1 MGVDVWTAP
10 LALAPQL
17 KGLLSPSAYLLA
29 LTAVFLLAFRERWA
43 YRTVSF
49 LLAVLWACMALAL
62 QEDQGLGTEER
73 LWVGALFLVQS
84 LLFFLEGVL
93 RRDEDGI
100 WGRLRFEPRASA
112 GPVAG
117 GLFLAY
123 SLVVHPLLATFGVG
137 PFRGPMFGLPFCG
150 VLFTFGLLLFL
161 QRPFP
166 RSILVLP
173 LIWAAVGGLT
183 AFRQTDPGLF
193 AALLAGAFLAL
204 PGRRFFVDA
213 EGSPRLETWYE
224 HAARHHRKCGRC
236 LLLLLLTTCFLGFLV
251 TATREDR
258 GPVYLLLRQLEIS
271 STFLSVLVLGLWLSL
286 PAWYSSGFRMLAWE
300 GGRALRA
307 GRKLWDWLTVRW
319 GGVVLLVAVLAFAV
333 WQIQQR
339 WKGDLPQGVARELV
353 LAGFSLFLLYAIYR
367 ARRRIIISEFLNHTG
382 DKEPMDSLAKGL
394 ASRLHNEL
402 ASISS
407 LYRTIDEAMPPQAGG
422 VIGVTVG
429 VEDRLESLSDIM
441 GPDSSV
447 KLGKVEI
454 PVGLLFRGLSRLV
467 RGPRL
472 TGSLHRQG
480 DGYMVLADLSGGGL
494 SGSWRVSCADLTPE
508 ERAGTAAVYRMAE
521 QLAYRIITSLGNFG
535 SPRWEAVRYF
545 TQALRSYRTT
555 QLTKSNA
562 SPELRA
568 AEGELIMALS
578 MDRNFSQCHYNL
590 GVIYQGL
597 KVYESAESS
606 FRQILSEDPDWA
618 EAYYALATVYFE
630 TGHYQKSAIF
640 ARKMIEIRP
649 GDARAWNLNGLAR
662 YMQRDEEALSRD
674 LLEQE
679 FHGPA
684 FDDIAR
690 SFKIAAAVAWRSLC
704 AAALNDSSR
713 PLRKERHLAV
723 RCVNNLAII
732 KGNEGDGAARRAI
745 LEQAFRLSPRDAKA
759 HLICGE
765 SLFEE
770 QQWDVAQTELY
781 QVVGD
786 ALGPREHVLRWTYLL
801 GAHSM
806 QWINRWSLK
815 DQADVLR
822 AYASLLNHMV
832 PLEAMILA
840 SPRSAEA
847 AARRRE
853 YGRQLDSFENVLKLV
868 AKQLLPGPDP
878 FSAPLRLVHFLR
890 GLELGEGSSIPLE
903 GLPSDQQ
910 DWARA
915 QARIHRARQILEKEP
930 AEAAREAG
938 LAVEWLEKQSLGRQV
953 ERQGLHSLIAKAWVL
968 DADRS
973 GGSEI
978 KEAVYH
984 AELSVAQEPG
994 HAARRW
1000 ILADVYSA
1008 AGDFEEACA
1017 EREAALRLGSGSEIL
1032 NDIEALGRTA
1042 RDYLLFAGQPE
1053 RRAPEVRVRRG
1064 KVFFARILQL
1074 VESRRSNRSQP
1085 RCLVHAAAHFWIGR
1099 FHCELGECDEG
1110 INHLRLAQ
1118 SLAFRPIELGLR
1130 LGNAYSGMNDRDEAR
1145 RAFVGSLLVARKGRI
1160 EEKKSTQLEPTP
1172 FADQAP
1178 EEPEVEVLL
1187 SCAMLYAERGAPS
1200 GKVSRLCQ
1208 RAQKRLSGIQGKR
1221 QRELRALY
1229 DECVG
1234 WTEFRNGQIEAGRR
1248 RMERAARVTGERRTY
1263 ARLALIYEKAG
1274 ASGGLSPEEAARKA
1288 KEARQRAG
1296 QNGSFPG
1303 RGVFDLLPGD
1313 DPAREPPVF
1322 PLS

>member
-1 MGVDVWTAP
+1 MGVDVLTAP
-10 LALAPQL
+10 LALDPL
-17 KGLLSPSAYLLA
+17 PLSAAYFLA
-29 LTAVFLLAFRERWA
+29 LAAVFLLAFRQRWA
-43 YRTVSF
+43 HRAISA
-49 LLAVLWACMALAL
+49 LLAVLWSCMALAL
-62 QEDQGLGTEER
+62 WDDQGLGVWGGVW
-73 LWVGALFLVQS
+73 LGALFAIQS
-84 LLFFLEGVL
+84 VFFLVEGVG
-93 RRDEDGI
+93 RKGEDGG

-117 GLFLAY
+117 GLFLLY
-123 SLVVHPLLATFGVG
+123 SLIVHPLLAAFEVG
-137 PFRGPMFGLPFCG
+137 PFRGPVLGLPFQG

-161 QRPFP
+161 ERRFP
-166 RSILVLP
+166 RSILFLP
-173 LIWAAVGGLT
+173 LAWAAVGGLT
-183 AFRQTDPGLF
+183 AVGQPDPGLL

-204 PGRRFFVDA
+204 PGRQSFVDA
-213 EGSPRLETWYE
+213 EGNPRRETWYE
-224 HAARHHRKCGRC
+224 HAARHHRTCGRC
-236 LLLLLLTTCFLGFLV
+236 VLVLLLTTCFLGFLV

-258 GPVYLLLRQLEIS
+258 GPAALLLRQLEIS
-271 STFLSVLVLGLWLSL
+271 STVLSMLVLGIWLSL

-300 GGRALRA
+300 AGRALRA
-307 GRKLWDWLTVRW
+307 GRRLWDWLTIRW
-319 GGVVLLVAVLAFAV
+319 GGVVLLVVLLSFAG
-333 WQIQQR
+333 WQILR
-339 WKGDLPQGVARELV
+339 IRENPLPPLLERKNVEYLL
-353 LAGFSLFLLYAIYR
+353 LAGLSLLLLYAVYR

-382 DKEPMDSLAKGL
+382 DTEPMDSLAKGL

-407 LYRTIDEAMPPQAGG
+407 LYRTIDEAMPPQTGR

-447 KLGKVEI
+447 KLGAVEI

-472 TGSLHRQG
+472 TGSLHKQG

-494 SGSWRVSCADLTPE
+494 SGSWRVTCADLTPE

-535 SPRWEAVRYF
+535 SPRWEAVRHF

-555 QLTKSNA
+555 RLMKGDA

-578 MDRNFSQCHYNL
+578 LDRNFSQCHYNL

-597 KVYESAESS
+597 KVHESAESA

-630 TGHYQKSAIF
+630 TGQYQKSAIF

-662 YMQRDEEALSRD
+662 YMQRDEEARRRN

-679 FHGPA
+679 FEGPV

-690 SFKIAAAVAWRSLC
+690 SFKIAAAVAWRALC
-704 AAALNDSSR
+704 AAALNASSR

-732 KGNEGDGAARRAI
+732 KGNGGDGAARRAI
-745 LEQAFRLSPRDAKA
+745 LEQAFRLSPRDARA
-759 HLICGE
+759 RLIYGE

-770 QQWDVAQTELY
+770 QQWDLARTELY
-781 QVVGD
+781 QVFGD
-786 ALGPREHVLRWTYLL
+786 ALAIREHVLRWTYLL

-806 QWINRWSLK
+806 QWVHRWSRT

-832 PLEAMILA
+832 PAEALVLA
-840 SPRSAEA
+840 SPRTAEA

-853 YGRQLDSFENVLKLV
+853 YGRQLDSFENVLKLI
-868 AKQLLPGPDP
+868 AKQLAPGPDP
-878 FSAPLRLVHFLR
+878 FSSPLRLVHFLR

-903 GLPSDQQ
+903 SLPADQQ
-910 DWARA
+910 DWALA
-915 QARIHRARQILEKEP
+915 QARIHRARQSLEKEP
-930 AEAAREAG
+930 VEAAREAR
-938 LAVEWLEKQSLGRQV
+938 LAIEWLEEQRLGRQV
-953 ERQGLHSLIAKAWVL
+953 EQQGLHSLLAKAWVL
-968 DADRS
+968 DAARG

-978 KEAVYH
+978 REAVHH

-994 HAARRW
+994 RAARRW

-1008 AGDFEEACA
+1008 AGDFEEACN
-1017 EREAALRLGSGSEIL
+1017 ERETALRLGPGSEIL
-1032 NDIEALGRTA
+1032 NDVEALGRTA
-1042 RDYLLFAGQPE
+1042 RDYLLLAGQPE
-1053 RRAPEVRVRRG
+1053 RRAPEARVRRG
-1064 KVFFARILQL
+1064 RDFFARVLQL
-1074 VESRRSNRSQP
+1074 VESRKSTRSQP

-1110 INHLRLAQ
+1110 IHHLRLAH

-1130 LGNAYSGMNDRDEAR
+1130 LGNAYSWVRDYDEAR
-1145 RAFVGSLLVARKGRI
+1145 RVFVASLFAARKRRI
-1160 EEKKSTQLEPTP
+1160 DKKKTPQIEPTP

-1178 EEPEVEVLL
+1178 EEAEVEVLL
-1187 SCAMLYAERGAPS
+1187 SCAMLYCERGVRPLQA
-1200 GKVSRLCQ
+1200 SRLCGS
-1208 RAQKRLSGIQGKR
+1208 ALKRLLSFKGRR

-1229 DECVG
+1229 EECAG
-1234 WTEFRNGQIEAGRR
+1234 WIDFRNGEIEAGRK

-1263 ARLALIYEKAG
+1263 TRLALIYEKAG
-1274 ASGGLSPEEAARKA
+1274 ASGNLAREETARKA

-1296 QNGSFPG
+1296 QNGCLPG
-1303 RGVFDLLPGD
+1303 RGVFDLLLGGD
-1313 DPAREPPVF
+1313 QAQEPPVF
-1322 PLS
+1322 PFS